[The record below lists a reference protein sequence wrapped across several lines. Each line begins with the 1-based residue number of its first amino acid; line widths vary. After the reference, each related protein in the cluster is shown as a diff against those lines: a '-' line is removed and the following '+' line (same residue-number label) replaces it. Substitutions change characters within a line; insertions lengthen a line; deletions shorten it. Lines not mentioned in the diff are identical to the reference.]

1 MSKGR
6 FIALAAFVVLM
17 AVLVPL
23 WAISKDGSGDS
34 PAKVAES
41 DEKAKELFATN
52 CGTCHTLKRAGSDG
66 VVGPD
71 LDESDIAN
79 SGGEAVLGFI
89 LNGSSGK
96 MPAGILQGENATL
109 VADFVGRVAGE

>member
-6 FIALAAFVVLM
+6 FIALAAFAVLM
-17 AVLVPL
+17 AILVPL
-23 WAISKDGSGDS
+23 WAISKDGPSDS

-52 CGTCHTLKRAGSDG
+52 CGTCHTLKRAGTDG
-66 VVGPD
+66 VVGPN
-71 LDESDIAN
+71 LDESDIAR

-89 LNGSSGK
+89 LNGAAGK
-96 MPAGILQGENATL
+96 MPAGILQGQNAEV
-109 VADFVGRVAGE
+109 VADFVGRVSGQ